1 MHTVRADDFHMLFD
15 AAHIVHSWCL
25 ACYWTGP
32 THLAGFGS
40 IAPTFAKA
48 PAGRIGKDLG
58 KDFEIRSET
67 RPVWSRKRT
76 SFLAGDTSAMC
87 H

>member
-58 KDFEIRSET
+58 KDFEI
-67 RPVWSRKRT
+67 
-76 SFLAGDTSAMC
+76 
-87 H
+87 